1 MVAKN
6 REACFRLV
14 EQEAPGCVASI
25 FWNAMRCDELPG
37 GIDYYM
43 MDTAAEYGCPQ
54 AARWLNLICGLP
66 EDHLVTDLTI
76 SATNAMPV
84 HITIAGLE
92 LHRRRR
98 ARLSAKWNANHSIF
112 TNRCN
117 RARRRAVMLY
127 EEVATA

>member
-1 MVAKN
+1 MASKN
-6 REACFRLV
+6 RETCFSLV
-14 EQEAPGCVASI
+14 EQEAPGCVASL
-25 FWNAMRCDELPG
+25 FWNAMRCDDLPS

-54 AARWLNLICGLP
+54 AGRWLNLVCGLP
-66 EDHLVTDLTI
+66 EDHLVTALTI
-76 SATNAMPV
+76 SAASAMPV
-84 HITIAGLE
+84 HVAIAGLE

-98 ARLSAKWNANHSIF
+98 ARCSPKWRDNHSVF

-117 RARRRAVMLY
+117 RARRRAVMMY